1 MKIAPKNSDTQLENV
16 KSQFERNG
24 TEQSQ
29 KKQKNGNANRNLFDL
44 RFFAFSFLVA
54 RLMVNHHNHCQL
66 LEKYFNR
73 KLASLSL
80 FLDSLAPAVYWL
92 DMILNFHIGY
102 DTNATQHWIGF
113 RNRLNTNRHRYICI
127 VTVESKRWIKH
138 KWTRECHKNQSLKTT
153 HTHTVFVWRNFSFAL
168 NIWLLFYQF
177 DHLHISYLSIS
188 KLPNKNQSYILAL
201 NVHNDWFHI
210 DIGIEGQ
217 RTCTNK
223 LKRKVK

>member
-127 VTVESKRWIKH
+127 VTVENKRWIKH
-138 KWTRECHKNQSLKTT
+138 KWTREYHKNQSLKTT
-153 HTHTVFVWRNFSFAL
+153 HTHTVFGAIFLSLSTFDFYFINLTTFIFVNLKIAKQKSVLYTGAKRSQ
-168 NIWLLFYQF
+168 WLV
-177 DHLHISYLSIS
+177 SYW
-188 KLPNKNQSYILAL
+188 YWHRGTE
-201 NVHNDWFHI
+201 NVH
-210 DIGIEGQ
+210 E
-217 RTCTNK
+217 
-223 LKRKVK
+223 